1 MLEATYDIDQG
12 YRPLMGPEKVAALL
26 LVMGKPLASKLL
38 GHFDA
43 GELKLITRS
52 AAELGSVPMD
62 VLEELVEEFA
72 GDFSKELELHGT
84 ADQAEGLLAG
94 ALPPDQV
101 ADIMS
106 DVLGNSN
113 KTIWQKIASLTP
125 QILTDYLMNQH
136 PQVIALSLSKV
147 DAGAAAEIMALLPKL
162 VRNETMRRLLSMRII
177 ADPAIRLIE
186 VRIHDELIVNPPR
199 PAGATA
205 SRMADIINKMAPEHM
220 QELLA
225 SLEQDRPEEAEF
237 LRSKLFSFDDLVKLP
252 QKTRQVLFEKVPS
265 ERIVLAL
272 IGTDEDFCSNV
283 LSSLTARARRLVE
296 NEMSNAGSAPQKD
309 ILAARRGIVGMLL
322 EMAESGDVELH
333 ADSDD
338 D

>member
-1 MLEATYDIDQG
+1 MLEATYDIDAG
-12 YRPLMGPEKVAALL
+12 YRPLQGPEKVAALL

-38 GHFDA
+38 AHFDA
-43 GELKLITRS
+43 SELKLITRS
-52 AAELGSVPMD
+52 AAELGSVSIEI
-62 VLEELVEEFA
+62 LEELVEEFA

-106 DVLGNSN
+106 DVLGSSN
-113 KTIWQKIASLTP
+113 KTIWQKIGGVTP
-125 QILTDYLMNQH
+125 RLLTDYLLLQH
-136 PQVIALSLSKV
+136 PQVIALALSKV
-147 DAGAAAEIMALLPKL
+147 DAAAAAEVMALMPWP
-162 VRNETMRRLLSMRII
+162 VRNETMRRLLSLRIVG
-177 ADPAIRLIE
+177 DPPVRLVE
-186 VRIHDELIVNPPR
+186 VRLHDELIVNPPR

-205 SRMADIINKMAPEHM
+205 SKMADIINKMAPEHM

-225 SLEQDRPEEAEF
+225 SLESDRPEEAEV
-237 LRSKLFSFDDLVKLP
+237 LRSKLFSFEDLVKLP

-272 IGTDEDFCSNV
+272 IGTEEEFCTNV

-296 NEMSNAGSAPQKD
+296 NEMSNAGSATPKS
-309 ILAARRGIVGMLL
+309 IAAARRTIVGMLL
-322 EMAESGDVELH
+322 EMAERGEVELH
-333 ADSDD
+333 DD
-338 D
+338 GELD

>member
-12 YRPLMGPEKVAALL
+12 YRPLQGPEKVAALL

-38 GHFDA
+38 VHFDA
-43 GELKLITRS
+43 AELKLITRS
-52 AAELGSVPMD
+52 AAELGSVPID

-106 DVLGNSN
+106 DVLGSSN
-113 KTIWQKIASLTP
+113 KTIWQKIAAVTP
-125 QILTDYLMNQH
+125 RLLTDYLLMQH
-136 PQVIALSLSKV
+136 PQVIALALSKV
-147 DAGAAAEIMALLPKL
+147 DAGAAAEVMALMPRP
-162 VRNETMRRLLSMRII
+162 VRNETMRRLLSLRPVS
-177 ADPAIRLIE
+177 DPPIRLIE
-186 VRIHDELIVNPPR
+186 VRLHDELIVNPPR
-199 PAGATA
+199 PAGASA
-205 SRMADIINKMAPEHM
+205 SKMADIINKMAPEHM
-220 QELLA
+220 HELLE

-272 IGTDEDFCSNV
+272 IGTDEEFCANV

-296 NEMSNAGSAPQKD
+296 NEMSNAGSAAQKD
-309 ILAARRGIVGMLL
+309 IAAARRAIVGMLL
-322 EMAESGDVELH
+322 EMAEAGEVELR
-333 ADSDD
+333 ADD
-338 D
+338 DLD

>member
-1 MLEATYDIDQG
+1 MDATYDIERV
-12 YRPLMGPEKVAALL
+12 YRPLQGPEKVAALL

-38 GHFDA
+38 IHFDA
-43 GELKLITRS
+43 NELKIITRS

-72 GDFSKELELHGT
+72 DDFSKEVELQGT

-113 KTIWQKIASLTP
+113 KTIWQKIAAITP
-125 QILTDYLMNQH
+125 RALTDHLMTQH
-136 PQVIALSLSKV
+136 PQVIALTLSKV
-147 DAGAAAEIMALLPKL
+147 DASAAAEIMAIMPREA
-162 VRNETMRRLLSMRII
+162 RNECMRRLLSLRPVE
-177 ADPAIRLIE
+177 DPAIRLIE
-186 VRIHDELIVNPPR
+186 VRLHDDLIVNPPQ
-199 PAGATA
+199 PAGAAT
-205 SRMADIINKMAPEHM
+205 SKMADIINKMAPEHM

-225 SLEQDRPEEAEF
+225 ALEQDNPEEAEF

-252 QKTRQVLFEKVPS
+252 QKSRQVLFEKVPS
-265 ERIVLAL
+265 DRIVLAL
-272 IGTDEDFCSNV
+272 IGTSEDFCANV

-296 NEMSNAGSAPQKD
+296 NEMAGASNAAQKD
-309 ILAARRGIVGMLL
+309 IAAARRGIVGMLL
-322 EMAESGDVELH
+322 EMAERGELQLQD
-333 ADSDD
+333 ADD

>member
-1 MLEATYDIDQG
+1 MNDATYDIDRG
-12 YRPLMGPEKVAALL
+12 YKPLLGPEKVAALL

-43 GELKLITRS
+43 NELKLITRS
-52 AAELGSVPMD
+52 AAELGSVPID
-62 VLEELVEEFA
+62 VLEGIVEEFA
-72 GDFSKELELHGT
+72 DDFSKELELRGT

-113 KTIWQKIASLTP
+113 KTVWQKISGAEPRL
-125 QILTDYLMNQH
+125 LTDHLMTQH
-136 PQVIALSLSKV
+136 PQVIALSLSKL
-147 DAGAAAEIMALLPKL
+147 DASAAAQVMAMMPRPA
-162 VRNETMRRLLSMRII
+162 RNETMRRLLGLRVVD
-177 ADPAIRLIE
+177 DPPIRLVE
-186 VRIHDELIVNPPR
+186 VRLHDDLIVNPPR

-205 SRMADIINKMAPEHM
+205 SKMADIINKMAPEHM
-220 QELLA
+220 QDLLA
-225 SLEQDRPEEAEF
+225 ALEQDSPEDAEF
-237 LRSKLFSFDDLVKLP
+237 LRSKLFSFEDLVKLP

-272 IGTDEDFCSNV
+272 IGTNEDFCANV

-296 NEMSNAGSAPQKD
+296 NEMASAGSAPQKEVT
-309 ILAARRGIVGMLL
+309 AARRGIVDMLL
-322 EMAESGDVELH
+322 EMAERGEVVLH
-333 ADSDD
+333 SDD
-338 D
+338 DSD

>member
-12 YRPLMGPEKVAALL
+12 YRPLQGPEKVAALL

-38 GHFDA
+38 AHFDA
-43 GELKLITRS
+43 AELKLITRS
-52 AAELGSVPMD
+52 AAELGSVPID

-72 GDFSKELELHGT
+72 GDFAKEVELQGT
-84 ADQAEGLLAG
+84 ADQAENLLAG

-113 KTIWQKIASLTP
+113 KTIWQKIAAVTP
-125 QILTDYLMNQH
+125 QTLTDHLMLQH
-136 PQVIALSLSKV
+136 PQVVALALSKI
-147 DAGAAAEIMALLPKL
+147 DASAAAEVMALMPRPA
-162 VRNETMRRLLSMRII
+162 RNEAMRRLLGLRPV
-177 ADPAIRLIE
+177 ADPPIRLIE
-186 VRIHDELIVNPPR
+186 VRLHDELVVNPPR
-199 PAGATA
+199 PAGASA
-205 SRMADIINKMAPEHM
+205 SKMADIINKMAPEHM
-220 QELLA
+220 QDLLA
-225 SLEQDRPEEAEF
+225 ALERDSPQEAEF

-252 QKTRQVLFEKVPS
+252 QKSRQVLFEKVPS

-272 IGTDEDFCSNV
+272 IGTTEDFCANV

-296 NEMSNAGSAPQKD
+296 NEMSNAGGSAQKD
-309 ILAARRGIVGMLL
+309 VLAARRGIVDVLL
-322 EMAESGDVELH
+322 EMAERGEVQLH
-333 ADSDD
+333 ADDD